1 MYEPPASH
9 PVSALPTATGEW
21 LVIARP
27 MENGEAAELADLL
40 REGGCEVQV
49 DDRHLPNRI
58 VDVELT
64 MGDIYSLKPLNVAV
78 RAIQL
83 PLAARLLDAVLTV
96 DESDPLHAATPE
108 ELDKIR
114 NAPLDGN
121 LIDKLLV
128 AKITGKPCGLL

>member
-1 MYEPPASH
+1 
-9 PVSALPTATGEW
+9 
-21 LVIARP
+21 

-64 MGDIYSLKPLNVAV
+64 IGDHHSLKPLNVAV
-78 RAIQL
+78 PTRQL
-83 PLAARLLDAVLTV
+83 SLAARLLDAVLAV
-96 DESDPLHAATPE
+96 DEHDPLKDATPA
-108 ELDKIR
+108 ELARIR
-114 NAPLDGN
+114 NAPVDGN

-128 AKITGKPCGLL
+128 ARITGEPSGLL

>member
-1 MYEPPASH
+1 MYEPPVSH
-9 PVSALPTATGEW
+9 PVSAMPPATGEW

-128 AKITGKPCGLL
+128 AKITGQPCGLL